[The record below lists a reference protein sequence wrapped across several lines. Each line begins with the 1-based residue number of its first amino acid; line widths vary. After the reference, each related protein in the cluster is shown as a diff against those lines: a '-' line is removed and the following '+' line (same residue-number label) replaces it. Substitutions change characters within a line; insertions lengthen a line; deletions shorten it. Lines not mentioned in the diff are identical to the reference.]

1 MRNLSSV
8 LMNIDLLLT
17 ELKCHLPCAEANGN
31 VRVFGESGFT
41 HADIQKGRT
50 LSILDGGDTV
60 EVSSYRDTTIN
71 GTESHHVRPF

>member
-41 HADIQKGRT
+41 HADLLRGNSQYAGRS
-50 LSILDGGDTV
+50 LKENGPICRDAYKYAA
-60 EVSSYRDTTIN
+60 SSASPT
-71 GTESHHVRPF
+71 PA

>member
-41 HADIQKGRT
+41 HGYA
-50 LSILDGGDTV
+50 S
-60 EVSSYRDTTIN
+60 RDLRV
-71 GTESHHVRPF
+71 TEDL